1 MLENIALFNGLTEK
15 MGFLQMRQRVI
26 SQNITQADTPEYRTH
41 DVKKPDF
48 RQSMAIFLNR
58 EPLNRGDQLSVAS
71 TNDKHF
77 THRQMLDRRD
87 AGTPQRQ
94 TYEVAPVGNSVS
106 IEEEMMKAS
115 QTAIDYQLITNI
127 YTKNTD
133 LLRTAMR
140 R

>member
-1 MLENIALFNGLTEK
+1 MLENIALMNGLTEK
-15 MGFLQMRQRVI
+15 MSYLQLRQRVI
-26 SQNITQADTPEYRTH
+26 AQNITQADTPDYKAH

-48 RQSMAIFLNR
+48 RDTLAIFTNR
-58 EPLNRGDQLSVAS
+58 QVLERGDKISVAK
-71 TNDKHF
+71 TNDGHF
-77 THRQMLDRRD
+77 AHRQLLDRRD
-87 AGTPQRQ
+87 TGDAVRK

-106 IEEEMMKAS
+106 IEEQMMQAS

-127 YTKNTD
+127 LTKNTD

>member
-15 MGFLQMRQRVI
+15 MGFLQTRQRVI
-26 SQNITQADTPEYRTH
+26 AQNITQADTPDYKAH

-48 RQSMAIFLNR
+48 RDSMAIFLNR
-58 EPLNRGDQLSVAS
+58 NVLERGDKLSVSS
-71 TNDKHF
+71 TSDKHF
-77 THRQMLDRRD
+77 THRQLLDRRD
-87 AGTPQRQ
+87 HGNAVRK

-106 IEEEMMKAS
+106 IEEQMMQAS

-127 YTKNTD
+127 YSKNTD